1 MNLLCLIG
9 LLAGVWL
16 FNQAVTREELL
27 SDTPAESRDF
37 IDSLHWP
44 AILALIESLS
54 WIQKGNTPSLKTT
67 AGSPAWTQ
75 TICQLKRKMK
85 VFPKASTSLD
95 LSSRS
100 ITPTSTYPGWHTRN
114 ACEVFDWRFHVDL
127 IIKSDTIWKLIT
139 PSRTVATTSLI
150 QSCTSEIF
158 TSQKLRDILFSPFF
172 FQNLFWKILSLF
184 VVDQL
189 FQLNIFLKAE
199 CSILNKRHLHSQAS
213 LSPEWHVN
221 SVLVYTS
228 VDINVVLV
236 PCVLS
241 FQAILNSQ
249 CRRHLILV
257 AFLFQTL
264 PLVF

>member
-16 FNQAVTREELL
+16 FNQAVTEEELL

-54 WIQKGNTPSLKTT
+54 WIRKGNTPSLKAT

-85 VFPKASTSLD
+85 VFPKASTTLD

-127 IIKSDTIWKLIT
+127 IIKSDIIWKLIT
-139 PSRTVATTSLI
+139 PSSTVATTSLL
-150 QSCTSEIF
+150 QSHTSEIF
-158 TSQKLRDILFSPFF
+158 TSQKLRDILFFPFF
-172 FQNLFWKILSLF
+172 PKTTSEKFCLLCCRSA
-184 VVDQL
+184 V
-189 FQLNIFLKAE
+189 
-199 CSILNKRHLHSQAS
+199 SIKYFPESRMFFFKQKRFSFPSKSESRVTREQSAHLHFSRYS
-213 LSPEWHVN
+213 CSPGSMCCHSRQTQTN
-221 SVLVYTS
+221 SVETIWYL
-228 VDINVVLV
+228 
-236 PCVLS
+236 
-241 FQAILNSQ
+241 
-249 CRRHLILV
+249 
-257 AFLFQTL
+257 
-264 PLVF
+264 

>member
-54 WIQKGNTPSLKTT
+54 WVQKGNTPSLKTT

-100 ITPTSTYPGWHTRN
+100 ITPTSTYPGWHTRS

-127 IIKSDTIWKLIT
+127 IIKNYIIWKLIT
-139 PSRTVATTSLI
+139 PSSTVATTSFI
-150 QSCTSEIF
+150 QSHTSEIF
-158 TSQKLRDILFSPFF
+158 TSQKLRDIIFFPFYI
-172 FQNLFWKILSLF
+172 QNHFWKILSLF

-189 FQLNIFLKAE
+189 FQLNIFLKAG
-199 CSILNKRHLHSQAS
+199 CSILNKRDLHSQAS
-213 LSPEWHVN
+213 LGPEWHVN
-221 SVLVYTS
+221 SLLIYTS
-228 VDINVVLV
+228 VDIHVVLV
-236 PCVLS
+236 PCA
-241 FQAILNSQ
+241 AIPGKPK
-249 CRRHLILV
+249 V
-257 AFLFQTL
+257 T
-264 PLVF
+264 V

>member
-127 IIKSDTIWKLIT
+127 IIKSDIIWKLIT
-139 PSRTVATTSLI
+139 PSSTVATTSLI

-172 FQNLFWKILSLF
+172 FPKPLLKNF
-184 VVDQL
+184 VFVCCRS
-189 FQLNIFLKAE
+189 AV
-199 CSILNKRHLHSQAS
+199 SIKYFPKSRMFYFKQKTFAFPSKSESRAACEQCACLHFSR
-213 LSPEWHVN
+213 
-221 SVLVYTS
+221 Y
-228 VDINVVLV
+228 
-236 PCVLS
+236 
-241 FQAILNSQ
+241 
-249 CRRHLILV
+249 
-257 AFLFQTL
+257 
-264 PLVF
+264 

>member
-37 IDSLHWP
+37 IDSLLWP

-54 WIQKGNTPSLKTT
+54 WVQKGNTPLKTT
-67 AGSPAWTQ
+67 AGSPAQTQ

-127 IIKSDTIWKLIT
+127 IIKSDIIWKLIT
-139 PSRTVATTSLI
+139 PSSTEATTSLI
-150 QSCTSEIF
+150 QSHTSEIF
-158 TSQKLRDILFSPFF
+158 TSQKLRNILFFPFF
-172 FQNLFWKILSLF
+172 FPKPLLKNF
-184 VVDQL
+184 V
-189 FQLNIFLKAE
+189 FLCCGSAV
-199 CSILNKRHLHSQAS
+199 SIKYF
-213 LSPEWHVN
+213 P
-221 SVLVYTS
+221 
-228 VDINVVLV
+228 
-236 PCVLS
+236 
-241 FQAILNSQ
+241 
-249 CRRHLILV
+249 
-257 AFLFQTL
+257 
-264 PLVF
+264 